1 MATFKKGHLEM
12 DAQTLLNELHAA
24 GFQIEAQGEAVAVV
38 GPVKRLTPEHKEAL
52 RQHKQA
58 LHQLA
63 TCIPYDEAERE
74 AIRWADTKAADD
86 ALRRALADWDELPEP
101 PENCPQCGEMRTWWD
116 VLGNPRCR
124 NCDANQSDRIRGLA
138 QRCRDKRERDYVCD
152 RYRQAV
158 PARAAN
164 RE

>member
-12 DAQTLLNELHAA
+12 DAQTLLNELVA
-24 GFQIEAQGEAVAVV
+24 GGFRIEPQGEALAVH
-38 GPVKRLTPEHKEAL
+38 GPVERLTDEHKQSL
-52 RQHKQA
+52 RQYKQA

-63 TCIPYDEAERE
+63 TCIPVSEVGPEYEA
-74 AIRWADTKAADD
+74 
-86 ALRRALADWDELPEP
+86 LSRALADWDELPEP

-124 NCDANQSDRIRGLA
+124 NCDANQSDRLRALA
-138 QRCRDKRERDYVCD
+138 KRCRDKRERDYVCD